1 MTRGDR
7 RSVSTRAGL
16 LAAAAVMLT
25 ACSQINALTPVGGDS
40 VTSVRNAVYD
50 VLVADGVD
58 ILVAPTCAPSDSGFL
73 CEGTT
78 VDDRPIVARAGAAA
92 PYDLTITIGGE
103 TVFEGSAQDVLQRAV
118 EEAS

>member
-1 MTRGDR
+1 MTLR
-7 RSVSTRAGL
+7 RLRPAAARFGL
-16 LAAAAVMLT
+16 LALT
-25 ACSQINALTPVGGDS
+25 SALLAACSQVSALTPVGGDS

-58 ILVAPTCAPSDSGFL
+58 ILVAPTCASSDAGFL

-78 VDDRPIVARAGAAA
+78 LDDQPILARAGATA
-92 PYDLTITIGGE
+92 PYSLTITIGGE
-103 TVFEGSAQDVLQRAV
+103 TVFEGTAQDVLQRAA